1 MRTAAITKLLIV
13 AFALF
18 GIGKASA
25 QMSQSEIKALH
36 QCLVKSWSLPKN
48 VSAGSDIK
56 VVVRV
61 LLKQDGMLT
70 APPQVIEVSSS
81 PLGPALAE
89 SAKRALLACQPFE
102 MLSPEHYEL
111 WKKLEITFN
120 PRYMLARE

>member
-36 QCLVKSWSLPKN
+36 QCLVKFWSLPKN

-89 SAKRALLACQPFE
+89 SAKRALLACQPFK